1 MNVVKTTPN
10 ASPSLR
16 FWQQLRWRLTLYF
29 MLLTV
34 GVIAIVTSFTL
45 VQLKNQS
52 TEQTLR
58 QLESVAQLKQNQIS
72 RWLETGE
79 IFLHSVIAN
88 PDLRAQVVTFVSSN
102 ERAPEMQSSLNEFLS
117 SSVNSEAQVDLS
129 NETIFEEIFIYNTA
143 GYIVSGSNNA
153 AINRVV
159 TLQPYFEPSLEGNFI
174 TSPYYDVS
182 NGELT
187 AFITNPIRDSA
198 GEIVGVIAGR
208 LNIDVLRSITAER
221 AGLGETGETYLVSIE
236 NNYFLTPSRF
246 EGYSM
251 TRAYHSEG
259 IDQALA
265 EVNGSGTY
273 LNYGNPATT
282 VLGVYR
288 WIPELSAGLMA
299 EISQSEAE
307 TLLTQTSLGI
317 VGLAVILVLGA
328 GVIGL
333 IAATSISQPVVK
345 LTEVATQIASGDLS
359 ARATTHQRNEIGLLG
374 TAFNQMTNR
383 LVSSIT
389 ELDNRIEEINE
400 TNSALRV
407 ATAKAKEA
415 ARVKGEFLANVS
427 HELRTPL
434 NAIIGFSDM
443 LLMGMSG
450 ELAPKQRH
458 KMERLKENGV
468 RLLTLINNILDIT
481 RIEMRR
487 IDIAHKPFS
496 PTALAE
502 RLSAQMAVLA
512 ERSNLEFQTS
522 VATDLP
528 ETVYGDEQRIEQVIV
543 NLLSNAFKFTE
554 KGLVT
559 LKVRANSDQKTW
571 SIAVT
576 DTGIGIPPHALNI
589 IFEEFRQVD
598 GSSKRAY
605 KGTGLGLAITR
616 NLVRMMDGE
625 IKVDSEMGKG
635 STFSVTLPLEVEE
648 VDHIEVAEK
657 VVG

>member
-1 MNVVKTTPN
+1 MSSVQTNPTV
-10 ASPSLR
+10 SPKLR

-72 RWLETGE
+72 RWLETGR
-79 IFLHSVIAN
+79 IFLGSVLAN
-88 PDLRAQVVTFVSSN
+88 PDLYNQAVTFVSSD
-102 ERAPEMQSSLNEFLS
+102 ERTVETQNDLNEYLNS
-117 SSVNSEAQVDLS
+117 SITSATQTELVS
-129 NETIFEEIFIYNTA
+129 ETIFEEIFIYNTD
-143 GYIVSGSNNA
+143 GYIVTGSDSSA
-153 AINRVV
+153 VNRVV
-159 TLQPYFEPSLEGNFI
+159 TLQPYFEPSLEADYI
-174 TSPYYDVS
+174 TSPYYDVRT
-182 NGELT
+182 GELT
-187 AFITNPIRDSA
+187 AFITNPVRNSA
-198 GEIVGVIAGR
+198 GDVVGVIAGR
-208 LNIDVLRSITAER
+208 LNIDVLREITAER

-259 IDQALA
+259 IDQALNG
-265 EVNGSGTY
+265 VNSSGTY
-273 LNYGNPATT
+273 LNYGDNPTM

-288 WIPELSAGLMA
+288 WIPELSAALLA

-317 VGLAVILVLGA
+317 IGLAVVLVLGA

-333 IAATSISQPVVK
+333 FAATNISQPVVK
-345 LTEVATQIASGDLS
+345 LTEVASQIASGDLS
-359 ARATTHQRNEIGLLG
+359 ARATTHQQNEIGLLG

-383 LVSSIT
+383 LVSTIT
-389 ELDNRIEEINE
+389 ELDHRIEEINE

-407 ATAKAKEA
+407 ATAKAREA

-522 VATDLP
+522 VATNLP
-528 ETVYGDEQRIEQVIV
+528 ETVFGDEQRIEQVIV

-625 IKVDSEMGKG
+625 IKVDSELGKG
-635 STFSVTLPLEVEE
+635 STFTVNLPLEIEE
-648 VDHIEVAEK
+648 SAPIEVAEK